1 MRAAAA
7 RRGPPRLMPRHLA
20 AGDVGPRAR
29 HNGKVLLYAFD
40 LIELSGERQ
49 VCEIR
54 PGLYGPRSI
63 FCTAVA
69 V

>member
-1 MRAAAA
+1 VN
-7 RRGPPRLMPRHLA
+7 
-20 AGDVGPRAR
+20 VGPRAR
-29 HNGKVLLYAFD
+29 HDGKVFLYALD

-54 PGLYGPRSI
+54 PGIYPARSI

>member
-1 MRAAAA
+1 VSRISWCAHPAIAN
-7 RRGPPRLMPRHLA
+7 RSRFFHWK
-20 AGDVGPRAR
+20 AR
-29 HNGKVLLYAFD
+29 HDGKVFLYAFD

-54 PGLYGPRSI
+54 PGLYPARSI